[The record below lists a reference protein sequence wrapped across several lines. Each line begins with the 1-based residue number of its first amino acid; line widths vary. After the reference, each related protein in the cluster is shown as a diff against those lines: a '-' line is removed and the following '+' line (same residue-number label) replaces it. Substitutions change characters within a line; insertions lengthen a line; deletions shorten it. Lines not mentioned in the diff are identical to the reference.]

1 MNIVVTIK
9 QVPADPGAV
18 KIDRE
23 TNTIVREGIP
33 CVLNPYDLFAIEET
47 LRIRERLQ
55 KMGAQARITAIT
67 MGPPQARSVLEE
79 AIAMGVDNGILLS
92 DRAFAGADVLATSYT
107 LGKGIRNIETVSGE
121 TADLI
126 ICGRQSTDGDTA
138 QVGPELA
145 EFLGIPHV
153 ARVFAIDEIDTSS
166 ARVRRRSDEGYEIIQ
181 VDLPALFIVDKD
193 INQPRVTSLKGM
205 MRARKADIPT
215 WGASDIGAE
224 PDRIGLRGS
233 PTKVIKVFSPEK
245 SHKARFL
252 QGSAEEVAHE
262 LAEILRKVLSS

>member
-9 QVPADPGAV
+9 QVPEDPGAV
-18 KIDRE
+18 KINRE
-23 TNTIVREGIP
+23 TNTLVREGIP
-33 CVLNPYDLFAIEET
+33 CVVNPYDLFAIEEA
-47 LRIRERLQ
+47 LRIRESLQ
-55 KMGAQARITAIT
+55 KAGAQTRITVIT

-107 LGKGIRNIETVSGE
+107 LGKGIRKMEMVSGE
-121 TADLI
+121 TIDLV

-153 ARVFAIDEIDTSS
+153 ARVFAIDEIDASS
-166 ARVRRRSDEGYEIIQ
+166 ARVRRRSDEGYETIQ
-181 VDLPALFIVDKD
+181 VDLPALFTVDKG

-224 PDRIGLRGS
+224 HDRIGLSGS
-233 PTKVIKVFSPEK
+233 PTKVVRVFSPGK
-245 SHKARFL
+245 SHKARLL
-252 QGSAEEVAHE
+252 QGSPEEVAHE
-262 LAEILRKVLSS
+262 LAEVIRKALSS